1 MKNLILIISFLVGF
15 SSLTYGQSEPPYG
28 MSQLEAY
35 SLFYENYRTGDYE
48 MALTFGQWIL
58 EAKPREIQGH
68 RSFSLDT
75 QFNRLIN
82 VYVGLAENE
91 SDPSEKARLLGQAME
106 IYDLVHETF
115 EEDEIDMFRWTIR
128 QGQFYQENHR
138 DLDDGI
144 QRAYDHYEKAYEMDR
159 QQFAETS
166 DGYYARLLLN
176 NYVSQNERDK
186 ALAFI
191 DVVED
196 YAGETLMQSIEEAR
210 NELFQDPEER
220 IAFLEER
227 LDQRED
233 REEALTELATLYD
246 RIGDRAKAHEI
257 AVQLYEINPNFENT
271 RKLADAAL
279 TDANYNEAL
288 NYLSEALDKA
298 PNDNSKK
305 RIALEISRTY
315 QNLDN
320 LQSAR
325 QYARQAIDIDSN
337 FGDAYMRMADIYA
350 AAISSCTSGRSIER
364 DDRTVYWLVVD
375 YLERAR
381 DVDSSTRNAANR
393 QINSYTP
400 VMPTSEDKFFRG
412 WDDGDTFTIDGS
424 VGECYAWI
432 NETTTVR

>member
-1 MKNLILIISFLVGF
+1 MKKLILIICFLVGF
-15 SSLTYGQSEPPYG
+15 SSLSFGQSEPPYG

-48 MALTFGQWIL
+48 MALTFGQWML

-91 SDPSEKARLLGQAME
+91 SDPSEKTRLLEQANE

-128 QGQFYQENHR
+128 QGQFYQENYRELEH
-138 DLDDGI
+138 GI
-144 QRAYDHYEKAYEMDR
+144 QNAYELYEKAYEMDR

-166 DGYYARLLLN
+166 DGYYARLLLS
-176 NYVSQNERDK
+176 NYVSQNEREK

-191 DVVED
+191 ESVEE
-196 YAGETLMQSIEEAR
+196 YAGESLMQTIEESR
-210 NELFQDPEER
+210 NELFQDPDER

-227 LDQRED
+227 LDERED
-233 REEALTELATLYD
+233 REEALTELADLYERVGNQEKASEIARQLYD
-246 RIGDRAKAHEI
+246 
-257 AVQLYEINPNFENT
+257 INPNFENT
-271 RKLADAAL
+271 RKLADMAL
-279 TDANYNEAL
+279 SNANYSGALDYLREAL
-288 NYLSEALDKA
+288 EKA
-298 PNDNSKK
+298 PADNQKK
-305 RIALEISRTY
+305 SIALEISRAY

-325 QYARQAIDIDSN
+325 QYAREAINIDSN
-337 FGDAYMRMADIYA
+337 FGDAYMRMSEIYA
-350 AAISSCTSGRSIER
+350 AAISNCTSGRSIER

-412 WDDGDTFTIDGS
+412 WEDGESFTIDEN
-424 VGECYAWI
+424 VGECYGWI
-432 NETTTVR
+432 NETTTIR